1 MRETKSKLL
10 EGRGKNAVAQ
20 FLSRKL
26 IVPKIFFEAQWPNRG
41 QRVDVL
47 AVDRSGAG
55 DVHVVEVKMVMINKH
70 RLASTLRDLT
80 QIPAQYKYLAYFDPA
95 GAQGEPLFVSGSE
108 RDKCLYAHDGLG
120 RVGTIRLY
128 QGEPGEALI
137 AEIEVE
143 PERFRVPANLYPE
156 IDRYL
161 DKHTPDIAIR
171 A

>member
-1 MRETKSKLL
+1 VPETRSRLL

-20 FLSRKL
+20 FLSEKL
-26 IVPKIFFEAQWPNRG
+26 TVPKIFFDARWPSRTET
-41 QRVDVL
+41 VDVL

-55 DVHVVEVKMVMINKH
+55 DVHVVEITMNKQ
-70 RLASTLRDLT
+70 RVAATISTLMR
-80 QIPAQYKYLAYFDPA
+80 IPSQYKYLAYFDPS
-95 GAQGEPLFVSGSE
+95 GGYEEPLFDSASE
-108 RDKCLYAHDGLG
+108 PDKCLYAHDGLG
-120 RVGTIRLY
+120 RVGTVRLY

-143 PERFRVPANLYPE
+143 PERFRVPANLNPE

>member
-1 MRETKSKLL
+1 VPETKFKLL

-20 FLSRKL
+20 LLSRKL
-26 IVPKIFFEAQWPNRG
+26 IVPKIFFEAQWPNREE
-41 QRVDVL
+41 RVDVL

-55 DVHVVEVKMVMINKH
+55 DVHVVEIKTINNH
-70 RLASTLRDLT
+70 RVAATLRDLMR
-80 QIPAQYKYLAYFDPA
+80 IPAQYKYLAYFDLN
-95 GAQGEPLFVSGSE
+95 GGRGQPLFVPDSE
-108 RDKCLYAHDGLG
+108 PDKCLYAPDGLG
-120 RVGTIRLY
+120 RIGTIRLH